1 AAVDVRDAAAAQI
14 WRGRFL
20 QPKGRDLG
28 VAADAVSVQQRG
40 SRIARACVVHAK
52 QTRDPRLEDA
62 RVVEAATR
70 HRPGELDAPLTRN
83 GRQIVDGLG
92 EARLGRHG
100 VAAAAAG
107 AENDDDDDD
116 DGDDGDGVL
125 APAAAHEPRRA
136 RASASARATAAGAVP
151 PVKARALSDA
161 STGRASRTSASM
173 RGEKP
178 PRATGGSAS

>member
-1 AAVDVRDAAAAQI
+1 
-14 WRGRFL
+14 
-20 QPKGRDLG
+20 
-28 VAADAVSVQQRG
+28 
-40 SRIARACVVHAK
+40 RACVVHAK

-62 RVVEAATR
+62 RVVEAAPR

-92 EARLGRHG
+92 DARLGRHG

-107 AENDDDDDD
+107 AEYDDDD

-151 PVKARALSDA
+151 PVTAPALSDA
-161 STGRASRTSASM
+161 ATLTASRAS
-173 RGEKP
+173 P
-178 PRATGGSAS
+178 PR